1 MLTVACAWQVSCGE
15 PLPPAMR
22 QLGMAVL
29 THQYVNVY
37 WSTERGGFML
47 AHGYGNGGQPL
58 RSDAH
63 MNALPW
69 VKAEVWCPR
78 GEADADGRR
87 FFTRAAAGADKGLLV
102 SLRPYPSMAR
112 TVWSVDGLDGLS
124 WRGDHA
130 AWRSAY
136 FSHFKH
142 DDGSAAI
149 ALNVGD
155 LAQARAYRLHRA
167 LNANSHQQ

>member
-1 MLTVACAWQVSCGE
+1 MLTAACAWQVSCGE
-15 PLPPAMR
+15 PLPPAMH

-37 WSTERGGFML
+37 WSTEMGGFML
-47 AHGYGNGGQPL
+47 AHGYGNGDQPL

-63 MNALPW
+63 MYALPW
-69 VKAEVWCPR
+69 VKAEVWCPL

-112 TVWSVDGLDGLS
+112 TVWSVDGLDGPS
-124 WRGDHA
+124 CRGDHA

-167 LNANSHQQ
+167 LNANSHKQ